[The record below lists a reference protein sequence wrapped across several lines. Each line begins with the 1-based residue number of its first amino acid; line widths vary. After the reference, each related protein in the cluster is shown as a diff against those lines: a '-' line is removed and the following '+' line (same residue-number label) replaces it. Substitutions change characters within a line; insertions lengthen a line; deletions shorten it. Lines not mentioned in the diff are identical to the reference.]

1 MKKLAL
7 LLIAL
12 FPVLIF
18 SQINLKILDE
28 NGNPVSD
35 VNVNYNSKSYKT
47 NVDGFVKIP
56 VAETEQTLTAE
67 KETFTSFQKRINP
80 KQRYQYL
87 NVKFVSS
94 VKTKDIQEVVF
105 RGKGKPKIT
114 DLTSLEISPK

>member
-1 MKKLAL
+1 
-7 LLIAL
+7 
-12 FPVLIF
+12 VLIF

-67 KETFTSFQKRINP
+67 KETFTSFQKN
-80 KQRYQYL
+80 K
-87 NVKFVSS
+87 S
-94 VKTKDIQEVVF
+94 KT
-105 RGKGKPKIT
+105 
-114 DLTSLEISPK
+114 EISIS